1 MLGVALVLKNTQDR
15 YGILSVLLHWVSL
28 VLVVALFAVGLYMVG
43 LTYYDPLYHELPEWH
58 KLVGWILALMTAF
71 RILWVFVSRPPEILA
86 TATWQVVA
94 AKAAHGLLYLLLLI
108 LPVTGYLIS
117 TAEGSSLTAFEWVL
131 LPGIMELSPE
141 LADWAG
147 NLHLWAA
154 WGLIGLGTLHGL
166 AALKH
171 HFLDHDSTLTRMLYI
186 KGR

>member
-1 MLGVALVLKNTQDR
+1 MLGEAPVLKNTDDR

-58 KLVGWILALMTAF
+58 KLFGLILAFLSVF
-71 RILWVFVSRPPEILA
+71 RILWVFVSRPPAILA
-86 TATWQVVA
+86 VAGWQVVA
-94 AKAAHGLLYLLLLI
+94 ARAAHGLLYLLLLI
-108 LPVTGYLIS
+108 LPITGYLIS

-131 LPGIMELSPE
+131 FPGFMELSPE
-141 LADWAG
+141 RADWVG

-154 WGLIGLGTLHGL
+154 WCLIGLGSVHGL